1 MTTTMRVKYFDEEKT
16 FEEITDYNTFK
27 KKCYEEFEMSEEEKI
42 SFKLYRID
50 DSGDRLDVENEADFK
65 DNLEPDENNNII
77 FLIISSGRKKIEKP
91 EEKPEEKQVE
101 KPEEKPEEKQVEK
114 PEEKQVEKPEEK
126 PEEKISKENKND
138 EQKNKISSSIDDI
151 GLSKIK
157 ETFTSEMEKFKEEM
171 KKMIEG
177 IKETSTQTNEEKK
190 NSDPVIN
197 EIGKFKKNFKD
208 IKQFLVSMKEE
219 DNMNEIKKSLI
230 KIEEGMNNYNTKINE
245 SLTQLSSIQS
255 KPKEEEINKS
265 MLDAIKNEIKELFTS
280 STNKSTEL
288 ENQIKLLTQ
297 KIEENQQKKK
307 DENQFYGCSFVDG
320 NYILNYYYED
330 LMEMKNLNYDIT
342 LINNGNLSWPQN
354 AFLSGKS
361 NDGILECKSTIVNQ
375 NDEIAP
381 NNQTQV
387 KILVSLENI
396 QNKNFESILPIKLSF
411 QDQEKKIKQNVFKII
426 IKVKETKKISIPQI
440 NSTINN
446 NQIPNETPHMQTQTN
461 ENTLTKSNT
470 ESSNDNITNNVN
482 DININKKNDKVT
494 NPSLDTNNNI
504 TNGSNNI
511 EVHEAS
517 PGKQIN
523 QPPKKTSEE
532 PINITNDPKKPTHNV
547 NPEKTN
553 IISEDMFNKI
563 KNKLEEDYSLSNSG
577 WDDNQLKEKIN
588 HNLDDNLKG
597 LIGKDDETVIN
608 KISELIG
615 EELLEI

>member
-1 MTTTMRVKYFDEEKT
+1 MSTTMKVKYFDEEKT

-65 DNLEPDENNNII
+65 DNLDPDDNNNII

-219 DNMNEIKKSLI
+219 ENMNEIKKSLI

-387 KILVSLENI
+387 KILVNLENI
-396 QNKNFESILPIKLSF
+396 QNKNCESILPIKLSF
-411 QDQEKKIKQNVFKII
+411 QDQEIKIKQNVFKII

-470 ESSNDNITNNVN
+470 KSSNDNITNNVN
-482 DININKKNDKVT
+482 ENINKKNDKVT

-504 TNGSNNI
+504 TNDSNNI

-517 PGKQIN
+517 QGKQIN
-523 QPPKKTSEE
+523 QPPKKTTEE
-532 PINITNDPKKPTHNV
+532 PINIINDSKKPTHNV

-553 IISEDMFNKI
+553 IISEDMFYKI
-563 KNKLEEDYSLSNSG
+563 KYKLEEDYSLSNSG

-588 HNLDDNLKG
+588 HNLGDDLKV
-597 LIGKDDETVIN
+597 LIGKDDEAVIN
-608 KISELIG
+608 RLSELIG
-615 EELLEI
+615 EELLDI